1 MFNSLLAYDNPGIS
15 IGGFKIYAYA
25 LVIVFGMAVAF
36 FVISLLFKR
45 RNMSSDLFLTYFC
58 VTLPVALFTTR
69 LFYCVTDG
77 MPFKDWF
84 SIRSIREG
92 GLSIVGGIVGGALS
106 VILVSYFKKV
116 NFFRAAD
123 CIVVGLMLAQ
133 AIGRWGNF
141 FNQEVYGAEV
151 KNSALQCFPFA
162 VYVNKTDGG
171 SCWQTFSLT
180 FDKWFGGGS
189 DISGGTWHYAFF
201 FYESLA
207 STAVAVFMF
216 VRAWKNPNKPNG
228 LNVAI
233 YFTAYGLVRSIM
245 EPLRDPT
252 YILSGGGV
260 PWSLVFSLL
269 MLAAGVGLFVYLI
282 ATNKK
287 KEGKCFGSLEGDP
300 VGIRE
305 YIGDSKQDKESVYKF
320 NLMRPQ
326 TDTAEE
332 SPTEAERGEGE
343 E

>member
-1 MFNSLLAYDNPGIS
+1 MLHALLDYDNPGIK

-45 RNMSSDLFLTYFC
+45 RNMSSDLFFTYFC
-58 VTLPVALFTTR
+58 VTVPVALFTTR
-69 LFYCVTDG
+69 LFYCITDG

-84 SIRSIREG
+84 SISSIREG
-92 GLSIVGGIVGGALS
+92 GLSIVGGIVGGAAA
-106 VILVSYFKKV
+106 VVLVSYFKKV

-123 CIVVGLMLAQ
+123 CIVVGLMIAQ

-151 KNSALQCFPFA
+151 KSGSLQCFPFA

-171 SCWQTFSLT
+171 SCWQTFTLT
-180 FDKWFGGGS
+180 FAKWFGGNS

-201 FYESLA
+201 LYESLA
-207 STAVAVFMF
+207 NTAVAVFMF

-233 YFTAYGLVRSIM
+233 YFFSYGFVRSIM
-245 EPLRDPT
+245 EPLRYPS
-252 YILSGGGV
+252 YIFSGGGV
-260 PWSLVFSLL
+260 PWSLVFSLI
-269 MLAAGVGLFVYLI
+269 MLAAGAGLFAYLI
-282 ATNKK
+282 LTNKK
-287 KEGKCFGSLEGDP
+287 KEGKYFGSITGDP

-305 YIGDSKQDKESVYKF
+305 YIGDGKEDTESTCKY
-320 NLMRPQ
+320 NLMRP
-326 TDTAEE
+326 TEEAEPPIEEE
-332 SPTEAERGEGE
+332 SVEEGNG
-343 E
+343 